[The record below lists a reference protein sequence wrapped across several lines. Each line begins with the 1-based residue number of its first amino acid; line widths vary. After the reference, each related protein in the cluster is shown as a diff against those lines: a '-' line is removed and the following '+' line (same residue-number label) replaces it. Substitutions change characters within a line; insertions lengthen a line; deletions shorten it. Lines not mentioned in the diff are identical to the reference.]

1 MFKIGSL
8 IEYLKRET
16 ALNALEKTVKHVQKV
31 QECVKELEKGLIMLL
46 KEKNLEKTHDIFHNV
61 DLLEGEADGLRRGLQ
76 RDISKGELDPS
87 VRQNLSH
94 LIKRIDDVAN
104 CCNGVARRIATVP
117 VKFWEQS
124 SEETINL
131 IIDIMKTTVNCAQFL
146 DKIVN
151 DFVEERKNVKEIAG
165 QINQR
170 EITRNAVNQD
180 TNTELLQV
188 ASEVRDGLKSTED
201 LSKKLEGIEYLVFL
215 PTDLLNKLIGVS
227 FFGLLDAI
235 FTSINNVAEGLGNV
249 IRKTWPNLTA
259 KIDTFK

>member
-16 ALNALEKTVKHVQKV
+16 ALNALEKTVKHVKKV

-46 KEKNLEKTHDIFHNV
+46 KEKDLKKTHDIFHNV
-61 DLLEGEADGLRRGLQ
+61 DLLEGEADDLRRGLQ
-76 RDISKGELDPS
+76 RDISKGELDPN

-131 IIDIMKTTVNCAQFL
+131 IIDIMKTTVTCGEFL
-146 DKIVN
+146 DKIVI
-151 DFVEERKNVKEIAG
+151 DFVEERKNVKEIAS
-165 QINQR
+165 QINKHEHQ
-170 EITRNAVNQD
+170 I
-180 TNTELLQV
+180 
-188 ASEVRDGLKSTED
+188 
-201 LSKKLEGIEYLVFL
+201 
-215 PTDLLNKLIGVS
+215 DLLNIKLRRSLQETHYDVN
-227 FFGLLDAI
+227 FFTI
-235 FTSINNVAEGLGNV
+235 FTVGNIFDILEAISDSIEGVADYIMVLLTSVEG
-249 IRKTWPNLTA
+249 I
-259 KIDTFK
+259 